1 EAASRA
7 DGRGGSTAVA
17 AVYRRGSATAS
28 QGTGFTVC
36 VRFETGRAVDAASL
50 LEVAATP
57 CAASGNYTGHFASH
71 APAFVCDA
79 SARRRCGS
87 SVCSGYARPC
97 KYCDDTDVHAY
108 GAGAREAGTSERI
121 PADGATWGG

>member
-1 EAASRA
+1 GYGQGSEAVSRA
-7 DGRGGSTAVA
+7 DGRGSSTAVA
-17 AVYRRGSATAS
+17 EVCRGGTGTAA
-28 QGTGFTVC
+28 QGSGFTVC
-36 VRFETGRAVDAASL
+36 VRFESGRAVDAASL

-87 SVCSGYARPC
+87 SVCSGYARSC
-97 KYCDDTDVHAY
+97 KYCDDTDLHAY
-108 GAGAREAGTSERI
+108 
-121 PADGATWGG
+121 